1 MIAHDD
7 LYGASIPAVEAAL
20 TEEPLAGVA
29 TQTIASFTATAD
41 MLKHVGDLAIDY
53 GVGKPLPIFQSLLVT
68 YAALVRAQAAL
79 AKTAQHILSSAEQMA
94 AKG

>member
-1 MIAHDD
+1 
-7 LYGASIPAVEAAL
+7 
-20 TEEPLAGVA
+20 
-29 TQTIASFTATAD
+29 

-53 GVGKPLPIFQSLLVT
+53 GVGKPLPIFQSLLAT

-79 AKTAQHILSSAEQMA
+79 AKTAQNILSSAEQIA